1 MQIGTTLT
9 RFIIEEER
17 QHPEATGEFTGL
29 LTELASAAKIIS
41 RDVNKAGLA
50 EVMGITGRTN
60 VHGEEVQRLD
70 EFANS
75 LVIHTTDHTGRLAGL
90 ASEEMDDIY
99 PIPDK
104 HPRGNYILVYDPV
117 DGSSNIDV
125 NVSIG
130 TIFSIYRKRSAS
142 GVTLDDFLRPGREQ
156 VGALARLR
164 KETVDS
170 TRWQVG
176 CL

>member
-75 LVIHTTDHTGRLAGL
+75 PRGKLRPLYEAAPLAFIVEQAGGAASDGEQPIMDL
-90 ASEEMDDIY
+90 QASELHQRTPLFI
-99 PIPDK
+99 
-104 HPRGNYILVYDPV
+104 
-117 DGSSNIDV
+117 GSCEDV
-125 NVSIG
+125 ATLEEFAQG
-130 TIFSIYRKRSAS
+130 KRAPEGLKGIRAS
-142 GVTLDDFLRPGREQ
+142 SV
-156 VGALARLR
+156 
-164 KETVDS
+164 
-170 TRWQVG
+170 
-176 CL
+176 